1 MGRAVSR
8 RTSMDSNRTDPQKIA
23 DESVGQRPA
32 TAIPD
37 ASKASSTT
45 PTNIQQLARSA
56 GPQASV
62 AALTAESLGERDDA
76 AYAFGDATSD
86 EVRKREAS
94 SNVRGRSGLASSHPS
109 YVPLIATFAI
119 GYLAGLLIH
128 RRW

>member
-1 MGRAVSR
+1 
-8 RTSMDSNRTDPQKIA
+8 MDSNRTDPQKIA

-32 TAIPD
+32 TEIPD

-45 PTNIQQLARSA
+45 ATNIQQLAHSA

-62 AALTAESLGERDDA
+62 AALTAEAVGERDDG
-76 AYAFGDATSD
+76 AYAYGDATSD

-94 SNVRGRSGLASSHPS
+94 SKVRRRSGLTSSHPS
-109 YVPLIATFAI
+109 YVPLIAGVAI

>member
-1 MGRAVSR
+1 
-8 RTSMDSNRTDPQKIA
+8 MDSNRTDPQKIA

-32 TAIPD
+32 TEIPD

-45 PTNIQQLARSA
+45 ATNIQQLAHSA

-62 AALTAESLGERDDA
+62 ATLTAESVGERDDG
-76 AYAFGDATSD
+76 AYAYGDATSD

-94 SNVRGRSGLASSHPS
+94 SKVRRRSGLASSKPS